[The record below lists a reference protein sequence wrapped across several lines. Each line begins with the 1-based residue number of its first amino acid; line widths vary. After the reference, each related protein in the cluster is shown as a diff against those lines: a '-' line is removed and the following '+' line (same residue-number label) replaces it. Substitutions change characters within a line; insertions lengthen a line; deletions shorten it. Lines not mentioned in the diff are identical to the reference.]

1 MNPNLPTVLH
11 VARNHQVSVATV
23 DKQTRISITPA
34 SASAYYRKPQDL
46 PFVHRVENGRGEGI
60 PKLIWFYSPKA
71 DNWHEAVARGH
82 FYWEEFVRYARGPQ
96 KRRRK
101 DAEWLIS
108 VAIEALGR
116 YKDCEIES
124 QVFAEHIAEALIAH
138 LRVGLD
144 EGKTDQQLASE
155 G

>member
-1 MNPNLPTVLH
+1 MNPKLPTVLH

-23 DKQTRISITPA
+23 DNRTRISITPA
-34 SASAYYRKPQDL
+34 STAIYRKPQDL
-46 PFVHRVENGRGEGI
+46 PFVHKVENGNGEGI

-71 DNWHEAVARGH
+71 DNWFEAVARGH
-82 FYWEEFVRYARGPQ
+82 FFWDEFVRYARGPQ

-101 DAEWLIS
+101 DAEWLIK

-116 YKDCEIES
+116 YQDCQTES

>member
-1 MNPNLPTVLH
+1 MHPKLPTVRH

-23 DKQTRISITPA
+23 GNRTRISVTPA
-34 SASAYYRKPQDL
+34 GAHYRKPQDL
-46 PFVHRVENGRGEGI
+46 PFVHKVENGNGEGI

-96 KRRRK
+96 KHRRK
-101 DAEWLIS
+101 DAEWLIK

-116 YKDCEIES
+116 YQDCEIES

>member
-1 MNPNLPTVLH
+1 MHPNLPTVRH

-23 DKQTRISITPA
+23 DNRTRISITPA
-34 SASAYYRKPQDL
+34 STAIYRQARDL
-46 PFVHRVENGRGEGI
+46 PFVHEIANGNGEGC

-101 DAEWLIS
+101 DAEWLIK

-116 YKDCEIES
+116 YQDCQTES